1 MTALHSS
8 PASDMQLRPRAFAAG
23 GPKAPPHLSNA
34 LMGLGFV
41 VPFVIAFSV
50 FVLAPTAIVVVM
62 SFTDWKLGEATVS
75 FAGLAN
81 YQQLVSD
88 RVPRISATNTILY
101 ALMVTPISV
110 MLGLWLAVL
119 VESSRL
125 GRAFFRSAC
134 FLPVVSTTVA
144 MAIVWEFLL
153 HPTLGPVNSALLLAD
168 LPAQRFLSDAALVL
182 PTLAGIAIWENAG
195 YTMVLFMAGLKAI
208 SSELYDAAAV
218 DGADRP
224 WERFWTVT
232 LPLLGPTLVFV
243 VIIMLLRSFRV
254 FETVAAL
261 TGGGP
266 RRASE
271 VLLFTIYQEGFLFFQ
286 VGYASAITVVF
297 VLFLLALT
305 LVSYRLMDRSVHYQ

>member
-1 MTALHSS
+1 MGSLSPSS
-8 PASDMQLRPRAFAAG
+8 PAPSLATRTVATAAI
-23 GPKAPPHLSNA
+23 PKAPPHLSTR
-34 LMGLGFV
+34 LVGWGFV
-41 VPFVIAFSV
+41 LPFLVTLALFM
-50 FVLAPTAIVVVM
+50 LAPTAAVVVM
-62 SFTDWKLGEATVS
+62 SFTDWRLGEATIG
-75 FAGLAN
+75 FAGFDN
-81 YQQLVSD
+81 YHALFTE

-110 MLGLWLAVL
+110 ALGLWLAVL
-119 VESSRL
+119 IESSRF
-125 GRAFFRSAC
+125 GRTFFRSAC

-153 HPTLGPVNSALLLAD
+153 HPTLGPVNSALLLAG
-168 LPAQRFLSDAALVL
+168 LPAQRFLGDASLVL
-182 PTLAGIAIWENAG
+182 PTLAAIAIWENAG

-208 SSELYDAAAV
+208 SADLYDAAAV

-232 LPLLGPTLVFV
+232 FPLLGPTLVFV

-254 FETVAAL
+254 FETVATL

-271 VLLFTIYQEGFLFFQ
+271 VMLYTIYQQGFMFFNI
-286 VGYASAITVVF
+286 GYASAITVVF
-297 VLFLLALT
+297 VLFLLVLT
-305 LVSYRLMDRSVHYQ
+305 LVNYRLMDRAVHYK

>member
-1 MTALHSS
+1 MRTPPQLS
-8 PASDMQLRPRAFAAG
+8 PAPSARAKATEKGAA
-23 GPKAPPHLSNA
+23 PKAPPHLSNT
-34 LMGLGFV
+34 LIGLGFV
-41 VPFVIAFSV
+41 LPFLVALTV
-50 FVLAPTAIVVVM
+50 FVLAPTLAVVVI
-62 SFTDWKLGEATVS
+62 SFTDWRLGATDIS
-75 FAGLAN
+75 FAGLDN
-81 YQQLVSD
+81 YWALLEA

-119 VESSRL
+119 IESSRL
-125 GRAFFRSAC
+125 GRALFRSAC

-153 HPTLGPVNSALLLAD
+153 HPTLGPVNSALVLAG
-168 LPAQRFLSDAALVL
+168 LPSQRFLSDASLVL
-182 PTLAGIAIWENAG
+182 PTLAVIAIWENAG
-195 YTMVLFMAGLKAI
+195 YTMVLFMAGLKSI
-208 SSELYDAAAV
+208 SPELYDAAAV

-232 LPLLGPTLVFV
+232 FPLLGPTMVFV

-254 FETVAAL
+254 FETVATL

-271 VLLFTIYQEGFLFFQ
+271 VMLYTIYQEGFQFFQ
-286 VGYASAITVVF
+286 IGHASAITVVF
-297 VLFLLALT
+297 VLFLLVLT
-305 LVSYRLMDRSVHYQ
+305 LVNYRLMDRTVHYQ